1 MSNIRTIKGEGNLK
15 GEIKVPGDKSI
26 SHRALIIGSI
36 AQGKTTIEG
45 FLHSE
50 DPLST
55 ADCLRK
61 LGVKIPEIKKNEPF
75 TISGL
80 GLDGLKEPKEILNC
94 GNSGTTMRLLM
105 GLLAGQEGKNF
116 ILTGD
121 NSLNERPMG
130 RVGKPLSLMGGKI
143 FGRESGNKAPITID
157 GNKLI
162 DNIYLN
168 LYK

>member
-1 MSNIRTIKGEGNLK
+1 MNNIRTIKGGVNLK
-15 GEIKVPGDKSI
+15 GKVKVPGDKSI

-36 AQGKTTIEG
+36 AQGETKIEG

-61 LGVKIPEIKKNEPF
+61 LGVNIPEIKKNVPF

-80 GLDGLKEPKEILNC
+80 GLDGFKEPKEILNC

-121 NSLNERPMG
+121 ISLNERPMR

-143 FGRESGNKAPITID
+143 FGREKGNKALS
-157 GNKLI
+157 LI
-162 DNIYLN
+162 HI
-168 LYK
+168 

>member
-1 MSNIRTIKGEGNLK
+1 MNNIRTIKGGVNLK
-15 GEIKVPGDKSI
+15 GKVKVPGDKSI
-26 SHRALIIGSI
+26 SHRALIMGSI
-36 AQGKTTIEG
+36 AQGETTIEG

-61 LGVKIPEIKKNEPF
+61 LGVNIPEIKKNEPF

-80 GLDGLKEPKEILNC
+80 GLDGFKEPKEILNC

-116 ILTGD
+116 ILTGTFLLKRD
-121 NSLNERPMG
+121 QWGEWANH
-130 RVGKPLSLMGGKI
+130 
-143 FGRESGNKAPITID
+143 
-157 GNKLI
+157 
-162 DNIYLN
+162 YL
-168 LYK
+168 